1 MLCGILKLNIH
12 VVPFVE
18 LLGVKLLFVIQISF
32 TAHLC
37 TEEKGGNEIF
47 FSCLCESEV
56 YLTKLH
62 TQPE

>member
-37 TEEKGGNEIF
+37 TEEKGGNEILSF
-47 FSCLCESEV
+47 LCESEV

-62 TQPE
+62 TQPG